1 MSVPWYFIIRI
12 RAIHMLLYNFF
23 VFTRI
28 IGRMSFAFPGFN
40 TSGACVGF
48 TIGDA
53 VKDAVGKSVV
63 SGSRVGGEVGA
74 CGCAVGT
81 GVPDGFAVT
90 GSVGYGMGETVSPGI
105 CVLAGSS
112 VGKIPGAWDGCGTE
126 VFSALRVGVGC
137 AVAVAAGD
145 NVGVD
150 PDKSALISILQI
162 LDKSTP

>member
-1 MSVPWYFIIRI
+1 M
-12 RAIHMLLYNFF
+12 
-23 VFTRI
+23 
-28 IGRMSFAFPGFN
+28 GFAFPGFD
-40 TSGACVGF
+40 TAGACVGL
-48 TIGDA
+48 TVGDA
-53 VKDAVGKSVV
+53 VKDAVGKSVA

-74 CGCAVGT
+74 CGCAVKT
-81 GVPDGFAVT
+81 GIPDGSAVT
-90 GSVGYGMGETVSPGI
+90 DRVGDGMGETVSPGI

-112 VGKIPGAWDGCGTE
+112 VGKIPGAWDGSGTE

-145 NVGVD
+145 GDNVGAD